1 MEIQTQAHLPMLR
14 QLLLYRQAELRA
26 EVHAAQLARQELQT
40 QSQEVQ
46 DLKDGAE
53 LMQRQQTE
61 DFQATRDL
69 QELQEVDAALSRLAT
84 GNYGDCADCGEA
96 IPVARLTA
104 LPSVRLCAGCQAVRE
119 HLS

>member
-1 MEIQTQAHLPMLR
+1 MEIQTQAHLSMLR

-26 EVHAAQLARQELQT
+26 EVHAAQLARQETQT
-40 QSQEVQ
+40 QSEEVR

-61 DFQATRDL
+61 DFQAARDL
-69 QELQEVDAALSRLAT
+69 QELQDVDAALSRLDA
-84 GNYGDCADCGEA
+84 GGFGVCADCGSA

-104 LPSVRLCAGCQAVRE
+104 LPSVRLCASCQAVLE

>member
-1 MEIQTQAHLPMLR
+1 METQTQAHLPMLR
-14 QLLLYRQAELRA
+14 QLLLYRQTELRA
-26 EVHAAQLARQELQT
+26 EVHAAQLARQAVQT
-40 QSQEVQ
+40 QSQEVR
-46 DLKDGAE
+46 DLKDDAE

-61 DFQATRDL
+61 DFQAARDL
-69 QELQEVDAALSRLAT
+69 RELQDVDDALGRLAA
-84 GNYGDCADCGEA
+84 GGYGDCANCGEA

>member
-1 MEIQTQAHLPMLR
+1 METQTQTHLPMLR
-14 QLLLYRQAELRA
+14 QLLLYRQTELRA
-26 EVHAAQLARQELQT
+26 EVHAAQLVRQEAQT
-40 QSQEVQ
+40 QSQEVT

-69 QELQEVDAALSRLAT
+69 QELQDVDAALSRLAA
-84 GNYGDCADCGEA
+84 GGYGDCAICGEA

-104 LPSVRLCAGCQAVRE
+104 LPSVRLCAVCQAVQERQP
-119 HLS
+119 